1 MSREERRW
9 VMWVA
14 VALLVITSL
23 PYLMAYQR
31 AGDAWQFSG
40 FVLGVDDGN
49 SYIAKMLRGA
59 EGDWLFRS
67 PYSAEE
73 QGGFLAF
80 LPYLLLGKLTSQ
92 PGQHEQLVA
101 LFHLYRWV
109 GGFALAFAVYF
120 FASLFLEQRKQ
131 RQLAVLLA
139 LAGGGLGW
147 LAMLGLGGLWGE
159 RVPLEFYSPESYG
172 FLSLYSLPHLEVSR
186 ALLLAG
192 LAAFLRPGRGWL
204 GWTLPGLL
212 WLAMGFFQP
221 LTIASGWAVLGMFLL
236 VRGAVCLAH
245 MRKGDA
251 GCYAAWRQDLLRAIV
266 TGAISL
272 PWVVYNFAAFQIDP
286 YLRGWSQQNIIL
298 SPPLADYVL
307 AYVAML
313 WLGVIGLRALWR
325 QDQRAAALLGGW
337 LAAFPLLAY
346 FPYPL
351 QRRLPE
357 GVWVALSVLAIAG
370 FFQLAQRWR
379 RLAAPLLVL
388 AFLPAVF
395 LVLGG
400 MLSAWTPQEP
410 VFIPADEVR
419 AFQFLRGVAEKDDV
433 VLASFAVSNRV
444 PAWAPVRTI
453 TGHGPESIGA
463 KDIEPRIQRFFS
475 TEATDQERFKLL
487 RDYGIRF
494 VIVESRDIAS
504 QAHWYSDV
512 AGKLEPVYIDPS
524 GDVVIYTLR
533 EGTQP

>member
-14 VALLVITSL
+14 VALLGVTSL
-23 PYLMAYQR
+23 PYLLAYQR
-31 AGDAWQFSG
+31 SGDAWQFSG

-67 PYSAEE
+67 PYSAEK
-73 QGGFLAF
+73 QDGFLAF

-109 GGFALAFAVYF
+109 GGVALAFAVYF

-159 RVPLEFYSPESYG
+159 RVPLEFYSPESFG

-192 LAAFLRPGRGWL
+192 LVAFLRPARDWL
-204 GWTLPGLL
+204 GWALPGLL
-212 WLAMGFFQP
+212 WLALGFFQP

-236 VRGAVCLAH
+236 VRGAACLAQ
-245 MRKGDA
+245 MRKGDP
-251 GCYAAWRQDLLRAIV
+251 GCHVEWRRDLLRATV

-298 SPPLADYVL
+298 SPPVWDYLL
-307 AYVAML
+307 AYAVML
-313 WLGVIGLRALWR
+313 ALGVIGQIGRAH
-325 QDQRAAALLGGW
+325 
-337 LAAFPLLAY
+337 
-346 FPYPL
+346 
-351 QRRLPE
+351 
-357 GVWVALSVLAIAG
+357 V
-370 FFQLAQRWR
+370 
-379 RLAAPLLVL
+379 
-388 AFLPAVF
+388 
-395 LVLGG
+395 
-400 MLSAWTPQEP
+400 
-410 VFIPADEVR
+410 
-419 AFQFLRGVAEKDDV
+419 
-433 VLASFAVSNRV
+433 
-444 PAWAPVRTI
+444 
-453 TGHGPESIGA
+453 
-463 KDIEPRIQRFFS
+463 
-475 TEATDQERFKLL
+475 
-487 RDYGIRF
+487 
-494 VIVESRDIAS
+494 
-504 QAHWYSDV
+504 
-512 AGKLEPVYIDPS
+512 
-524 GDVVIYTLR
+524 
-533 EGTQP
+533 

>member
-14 VALLVITSL
+14 VALLVVTSL
-23 PYLMAYQR
+23 PYLLAYQR

-101 LFHLYRWV
+101 LFHIYRWA
-109 GGFALAFAVYF
+109 GGIALVLAVYA
-120 FASLFLEQRKQ
+120 FASLFLEQRKH
-131 RQLAVLLA
+131 RQLALLLA
-139 LAGGGLGW
+139 LTGGGLGW
-147 LAMLGLGGLWGE
+147 LAMIGLGGLWGE
-159 RVPLEFYSPESYG
+159 RVPLEFYSPESFG

-192 LAAFLRPGRGWL
+192 LAAFLRPARGWL
-204 GWTLPGLL
+204 GWALPGLL
-212 WLAMGFFQP
+212 WLALGFFQP

-236 VRGAVCLAH
+236 VRGAACLAQ
-245 MRKGDA
+245 MSKGDPNCHA
-251 GCYAAWRQDLLRAIV
+251 QWRRDVLRGIV

-272 PWVVYNFAAFQIDP
+272 PWVAYNFAAFQLDP

-298 SPPLADYVL
+298 SPPPADYLL
-307 AYVAML
+307 AYAVML
-313 WLGVIGLRALWR
+313 VLSAIGLRALWR
-325 QDQRAAALLGGW
+325 QDQRAASLLAGW
-337 LAAFPLLAY
+337 LVAFPLLAY

-357 GVWVALSVLAIAG
+357 GIWVALAVLATAG
-370 FFQLAQRWR
+370 FFQLARRWR
-379 RLAAPLLVL
+379 RIAAPLLAL

-400 MLSAWTPQEP
+400 LLSAWTPQEP
-410 VFIPADEVR
+410 VFIPAYQVR
-419 AFQFLRGVAEKDDV
+419 AFQFLREAAEKDDV
-433 VLASFAVSNRV
+433 VLGSFAVSNRA
-444 PAWAPVRTI
+444 PAWAAVRTI
-453 TGHGPESIGA
+453 TGHGPESTGA
-463 KDIEPRIQRFFS
+463 EVITPRIQRFF
-475 TEATDQERFKLL
+475 EAGGTDAERLSL
-487 RDYGIRF
+487 IRDYDIRF
-494 VIVESRDIAS
+494 VMVEPGDIRVGG
-504 QAHWYSDV
+504 W
-512 AGKLEPVYIDPS
+512 DPS
-524 GDVVIYTLR
+524 TAGFLDLAYI
-533 EGTQP
+533 GTNGAISVYQVRDEVRP